1 MTRTIPQADWQTLD
15 ALRRGFLSPGP
26 GGLRDYWSSNHALE
40 QYDATFAQRIRWK
53 WDAVLDELRAN
64 PAWTLPGGMALLDW
78 GCGTGVAARAFLSAF
93 PAMRDGDVMVSDR
106 SGRACDFALGRIRD
120 EHAPARLS
128 RWSGGELPAG
138 TVVLVSHVLD
148 ELPGPALQALLA
160 LLHQAEAVVWVEP
173 GTQALGRA
181 LAGLKAT
188 LLDRFTTVAP
198 CPHDG
203 PCGLLQPG
211 RERDW
216 CHFFAPPP
224 PQAFQ
229 DRRWSEFGRRMGID
243 LRSLPTSFLAMRR
256 AAPSPVDCPPPQARI
271 LGRPR
276 PSKGLV
282 SCLGCDPSG
291 AIVETRVLRSHDRA
305 THDRLRDG
313 GFCLRVSA
321 SIVG

>member
-1 MTRTIPQADWQTLD
+1 MTRTIPQPDWQTLD
-15 ALRRGFLSPGP
+15 ALRRRFLLAGP
-26 GGLRDYWSSNHALE
+26 GGLSDYWASDHDLA
-40 QYDATFAQRIRWK
+40 QYDATFAERIRWK
-53 WDAVLDELRAN
+53 WAAVLDELRAN
-64 PAWTLPGGMALLDW
+64 PAWALPGGMTLLDW

-93 PAMRDGDVMVSDR
+93 PAMRDGHVMVSDR
-106 SGRACDFALGRIRD
+106 SGRACEFALGRIRD

-128 RWSGGELPAG
+128 RFVGGQIPRD

-160 LLHQAEAVVWVEP
+160 LLRQAEAVVWVEP
-173 GTQALGRA
+173 GTQALGRS
-181 LAGLKAT
+181 LAGLKGT

-198 CPHDG
+198 CPHDQ

-224 PQAFQ
+224 PEASQ

-256 AAPSPVDCPPPQARI
+256 AGPSPFDRPPGQVRI

-282 SCLGCDPSG
+282 TCQGCDPSG
-291 AIVETRVLRSHDRA
+291 AIVEMRVLRSHDRA
-305 THDRLRDG
+305 THDRLREG
-313 GFCLRVSA
+313 GFCLRVPRA
-321 SIVG
+321 S